1 MRGRIHRA
9 ARGGTCSARID
20 PHTVFALA
28 PWAISLKNA
37 LVAAPLVFFSAARA
51 QLPPPAVLAPSWVLV
66 DASSHQILASAHS
79 EQRVEPA
86 SLTKLMTSYLVF
98 QALKDKRISMEQTV
112 VPGES
117 IRRVGRDESRMFLEA
132 DKAVSVHDLVYG
144 MIVQS
149 GNDAAIAL
157 AELLG
162 GSEANFVAM
171 MNRAARRLGMTHT
184 HYADVNGMPDP
195 QHYTSARDV
204 AILSARLMQD
214 FPEYYSIFSIKEYTY
229 NKIRQPN
236 RNRLLWLDPSVDG
249 LKTGHT
255 QSAGYSLAVS
265 ARRPL
270 PAMPEVERRLVSV
283 VVSERRERDRV
294 QDSLKLLN
302 YGYQAYEM
310 IRLYAREQAVDTPR
324 IYKGAASAVK
334 IGVLADRMVTVPRGE
349 SNNIKLALILNQPL
363 IAPVSRGQKAGI
375 VKVMVDGKQITRFPV
390 VVLEDISQ
398 AGLFGRLLDSVRFMF
413 QQKSKKN

>member
-1 MRGRIHRA
+1 MLFFFLPRH
-9 ARGGTCSARID
+9 TLFYSA
-20 PHTVFALA
+20 ALA
-28 PWAISLKNA
+28 
-37 LVAAPLVFFSAARA
+37 AAPFIFFSSAHA
-51 QLPPPAVLAPSWVLV
+51 QVPPPTVLAPSWVLV
-66 DASSHQILASAHS
+66 DVSSHQVLVSAHP

-86 SLTKLMTSYLVF
+86 SLTKLMASYLVF
-98 QALKDKRISMEQTV
+98 QALKDKKISMDQIV
-112 VPGES
+112 VPSES

-132 DKAVSVHDLVYG
+132 DKPVTVHDLVYG

-162 GSEANFVAM
+162 GSETNFVMM
-171 MNRAARRLGMTHT
+171 MNRTAQRLDMKHT

-204 AILSARLMQD
+204 AILSARLIQD
-214 FPEYYSIFSIKEYTY
+214 FPEYYPIFAAKEYTY

-236 RNRLLWLDPSVDG
+236 RNRLLWIDPTVDG

-255 QSAGYSLAVS
+255 QSAGYSLAAS
-265 ARRPL
+265 AKRPL
-270 PAMPEVERRLVSV
+270 PAAPEIERRLVSV

-310 IRLYAREQAVDTPR
+310 IRLYTREQAVDSPR
-324 IYKGAASAVK
+324 VYKGAANTVK
-334 IGVLADRMVTVPRGE
+334 AGMLTDEMVAVPRGTGGK
-349 SNNIKLALILNQPL
+349 IKPVLIFDQPL
-363 IAPVSRGQKAGI
+363 VAPISRGQKVGM
-375 VKVMVDGKQITRFPV
+375 VKVTASDQPITRFPIV
-390 VVLEDISQ
+390 ALEDIPQ
-398 AGLFGRLLDSVRFMF
+398 AGLFGRLLDSIWLMF
-413 QQKSKKN
+413 QKKNNKN

>member
-1 MRGRIHRA
+1 MAGRQRSQFRCHDEPRRA
-9 ARGGTCSARID
+9 ASWHDAY
-20 PHTVFALA
+20 ALCGCQWHA
-28 PWAISLKNA
+28 
-37 LVAAPLVFFSAARA
+37 
-51 QLPPPAVLAPSWVLV
+51 
-66 DASSHQILASAHS
+66 
-79 EQRVEPA
+79 
-86 SLTKLMTSYLVF
+86 
-98 QALKDKRISMEQTV
+98 
-112 VPGES
+112 G
-117 IRRVGRDESRMFLEA
+117 
-132 DKAVSVHDLVYG
+132 
-144 MIVQS
+144 
-149 GNDAAIAL
+149 
-157 AELLG
+157 
-162 GSEANFVAM
+162 
-171 MNRAARRLGMTHT
+171 
-184 HYADVNGMPDP
+184 P

-229 NKIRQPN
+229 NKIRQTN

-363 IAPVSRGQKAGI
+363 IAPVSRGQKA
-375 VKVMVDGKQITRFPV
+375 
-390 VVLEDISQ
+390 
-398 AGLFGRLLDSVRFMF
+398 
-413 QQKSKKN
+413 